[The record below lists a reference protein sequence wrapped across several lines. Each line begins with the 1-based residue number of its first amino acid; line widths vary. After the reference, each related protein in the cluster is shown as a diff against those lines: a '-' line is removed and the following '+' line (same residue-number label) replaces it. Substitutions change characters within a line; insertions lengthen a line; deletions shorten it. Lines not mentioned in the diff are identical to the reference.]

1 MQTNSNK
8 VHRDLIEGWLKGRR
22 KQRSEEA
29 KRHWMGSRRKKR
41 GQRGTLLTAQDLG
54 WPWETALRQ
63 EVLDSYMQNS
73 LAQAKFRLVRFPPHV
88 QNPCYLGRTLCPLN

>member
-29 KRHWMGSRRKKR
+29 KRHWMGSRRKTQAE
-41 GQRGTLLTAQDLG
+41 GQSAYSSGFGLALGKGSEARSPRFLNAKLLGSASQTGL
-54 WPWETALRQ
+54 
-63 EVLDSYMQNS
+63 
-73 LAQAKFRLVRFPPHV
+73 FPPHV
-88 QNPCYLGRTLCPLN
+88 QNPAISRTLCP

>member
-29 KRHWMGSRRKKR
+29 KRHWMGSRRKETR
-41 GQRGTLLTAQDLG
+41 AEGQSAYSSGFGCLG
-54 WPWETALRQ
+54 C
-63 EVLDSYMQNS
+63 N
-73 LAQAKFRLVRFPPHV
+73 
-88 QNPCYLGRTLCPLN
+88 